1 MASTTL
7 SHINGTPPIP
17 CIGFSK
23 GCVLVYTRTVYP
35 VNINCIL
42 VYTRTVYP
50 VNINCVPC

>member
-35 VNINCIL
+35 VNINC
-42 VYTRTVYP
+42 
-50 VNINCVPC
+50 VPC